1 MPKFMYLI
9 VESMFSCVLNMDRMY
24 TRTHTDSTTKE
35 YTLDT
40 LKNSTDSLIMK

>member
-9 VESMFSCVLNMDRMY
+9 VESMFSRVLNMDRMY
-24 TRTHTDSTTKE
+24 TCNHTDSTAKE

-40 LKNSTDSLIMK
+40 SKNSTDSLIMK